1 MALNATVRISNP
13 KGMHARPS
21 HAFVSMALEFEAR
34 VRVSCNGT
42 EVDGKSILE
51 LMTLGAACEQELVLS
66 AEGPDAEAALAALVD
81 LVREGFYE

>member
-51 LMTLGAACEQELVLS
+51 LMTLGAACEERLDLVV
-66 AEGPDAEAALAALVD
+66 EGPDEELALRALVE
-81 LVREGFYE
+81 LVERGFGE